1 MSGNEPRRSEKDLN
15 IISTYTITS
24 RDLNITS
31 TNTTTSKQASI
42 DLNITRTFTMTT
54 NWTDRDKL
62 NRSSV
67 YTIVS
72 NLNCRKLKS
81 LHNSSY
87 QWRDT
92 SRVQKISV
100 LSYDFLQACRLCSHL
115 RHSAYSIPVLKCLH
129 SITCY
134 KISFRWIPCLKG

>member
-42 DLNITRTFTMTT
+42 DLNITRTFTMTS

-67 YTIVS
+67 YTIIS

-81 LHNSSY
+81 LQNSS
-87 QWRDT
+87 
-92 SRVQKISV
+92 
-100 LSYDFLQACRLCSHL
+100 
-115 RHSAYSIPVLKCLH
+115 
-129 SITCY
+129 
-134 KISFRWIPCLKG
+134 